1 LCLLNSGLLWY
12 PFVFLI
18 FFNQFAR
25 VKQHLF
31 KSTLVVSCMTT
42 LSRVFGLVRDIVIAS
57 LFGPGMG
64 MDAFIVAF
72 RIPNF
77 LRRLFAEGGFS
88 QAFVPVLSEYKEQRP
103 PAAVRALVDQTSA
116 TLGLSLL
123 ATTVIGVIAA
133 PALVSLFALGWFF
146 GGEHQK
152 LALAGY
158 MLRITF
164 PYLLLISLTAFAGGI
179 LNTYRRF
186 AVPAFTPVLLNISLI
201 TCAVWLA
208 PAFPE
213 EQRVVALAWGV
224 ILAGVVQLLFQ
235 FPFLHQLGMVPR
247 PGLNRD
253 REGVRRIIKLL
264 IPTLFAI
271 SITQINLLVDTLI
284 ASFLVT
290 GSISWLYF
298 SDRMVEF
305 PLGIFGIAL
314 ATVIL
319 PSLSAHHAT
328 GSWDSYHK
336 TLDWALR
343 WVILIALPAAAGLAL
358 LAKPVLIVMFQYR
371 EFSPHDVEMAGRS
384 LMAYSLGLPGFI
396 LIKVLS
402 TGFFSRQDTKT
413 PVTIG
418 VIAMLT
424 NVVLNL
430 ALVVPLAHAG
440 LALATSLAAY
450 VNAGL
455 LFAALVKRGH
465 YRREPGWVRY
475 LWGIGFAL
483 AVMAVLLHVLV
494 PDAGKWLDWGIPD
507 RILQLTLWI
516 GAGAAGYLLAL
527 YVTGIRPHRM
537 TSHP

>member
-1 LCLLNSGLLWY
+1 LFLFKYFLTNS
-12 PFVFLI
+12 
-18 FFNQFAR
+18 A
-25 VKQHLF
+25 VKNHLF
-31 KSTLVVSCMTT
+31 KSTLVVSSMTT
-42 LSRVFGLVRDIVIAS
+42 ISRVFGLVRDIVIAS
-57 LFGPGMG
+57 MFGPGMG
-64 MDAFIVAF
+64 VDAFIVAF

-88 QAFVPVLSEYKEQRP
+88 QAFVPVLSEYKEQRSP
-103 PAAVRALVDQTSA
+103 EEVRALVDQTSA

-123 ATTVIGVIAA
+123 AVTIIGVVAA

-146 GGEHQK
+146 GGEHAK

-201 TCAVWLA
+201 SCAVWLA
-208 PAFPE
+208 PAFPDDR
-213 EQRVVALAWGV
+213 RVVALAWGV
-224 ILAGVVQLLFQ
+224 VIAGIVQLLFQ
-235 FPFLHQLGMVPR
+235 FPFLQRLGMLPR
-247 PGLNRD
+247 PALNRD
-253 REGVRRIIKLL
+253 REGVQRIIKLL

-319 PSLSAHHAT
+319 PSLSAHHAK
-328 GSWDSYHK
+328 GSGEDYRK
-336 TLDWALR
+336 TMDWALR
-343 WVILIALPAAAGLAL
+343 WVVMIALPAAAGLAL
-358 LAKPVLIVMFQYR
+358 LAQPVLIVMFQYR
-371 EFSPHDVEMAGRS
+371 EFSPHDVDMAGRS
-384 LMAYSLGLPGFI
+384 LMAYAAGLPGFI

-413 PVTIG
+413 PVKIG
-418 VIAMLT
+418 VVAMLS

-440 LALATSLAAY
+440 LALATSMAAY

-455 LFAALVKRGH
+455 LFASLVKRGH
-465 YRREPGWVRY
+465 YRTEPGWLRY
-475 LWGIGFAL
+475 LCGIALAL
-483 AVMAVLLHVLV
+483 AVMAILLGMFA
-494 PDAGKWLDWGIPD
+494 PNPGIWLAWGIPD
-507 RILQLTLWI
+507 RVIHLAFWI
-516 GAGAAGYLLAL
+516 GAGAGCYMLAL
-527 YVTGIRPHRM
+527 YATGIRPHRM

>member
-1 LCLLNSGLLWY
+1 
-12 PFVFLI
+12 
-18 FFNQFAR
+18 
-25 VKQHLF
+25 
-31 KSTLVVSCMTT
+31 MTMI
-42 LSRVFGLVRDIVIAS
+42 SRVFGLIRDIVIAS
-57 LFGPGMG
+57 MFGPGMG
-64 MDAFIVAF
+64 VDAFIVAF

-88 QAFVPVLSEYKEQRP
+88 QAFVPILSEYREQRSP
-103 PAAVRALVDQTSA
+103 EEVRALVDQTSA

-123 ATTVIGVIAA
+123 VTTIIGVIAA
-133 PALVSLFALGWFF
+133 PVLVSLFALGWFF
-146 GGEHQK
+146 GNEHEK
-152 LALAGY
+152 LALATY

-201 TCAVWLA
+201 SCAVWLA
-208 PAFPE
+208 PEFPDDK
-213 EQRVVALAWGV
+213 RVVALAWGV

-235 FPFLHQLGMVPR
+235 LPFLHRVGMLPR

-264 IPTLFAI
+264 VPTLFAI
-271 SITQINLLVDTLI
+271 SITQINLL
-284 ASFLVT
+284 
-290 GSISWLYF
+290 
-298 SDRMVEF
+298 MVEF

-319 PSLSAHHAT
+319 PSLSAHHAS
-328 GSWDSYHK
+328 GSQDSYHK
-336 TLDWALR
+336 TMDWALR
-343 WVILIALPAAAGLAL
+343 WVIMIALPAAAGLAL

-371 EFSPHDVEMAGRS
+371 EFSPRDVEMASRS
-384 LMAYSLGLPGFI
+384 LMAYSAGLPGFI

-402 TGFFSRQDTKT
+402 TGFFSKQDTKT
-413 PVTIG
+413 PVKIG
-418 VIAMLT
+418 VIAMLS

-440 LALATSLAAY
+440 LALATSLSAY
-450 VNAGL
+450 INAGL
-455 LFAALVKRGH
+455 LFAGLKKQRHYLV
-465 YRREPGWVRY
+465 EPGWTRY
-475 LWGIGFAL
+475 VCCVVIAL
-483 AVMAVLLHVLV
+483 ALMSILLFLFVPAPGMWLGWTIPNRASQLAV
-494 PDAGKWLDWGIPD
+494 
-507 RILQLTLWI
+507 WI
-516 GAGAAGYLLAL
+516 GAGTVTYILAL